1 MVRLT
6 KILNGGVRRIFRFG
20 PLYGSKTRSPTSP
33 QQNAFF
39 KSKLSFLIAL
49 IFLCSNYLLSST
61 ILTASNYPQYIEA
74 SKALDVFFK
83 LDPQLFQTSGFLNKF
98 RVTSKP
104 KVFVGKNRKFNQ
116 FNSNISS
123 IAHWNKLL
131 QVYEKE
137 DNPEKYLKE
146 HKLSFRWADWIDT
159 SPANAFIDA
168 YDSLLAEYDNDPSE
182 LAKVVQERCKAQI
195 FDGSDRQ
202 DPNLYA
208 KERLKIFEQ
217 LEDIGIC
224 AAIFVHYY
232 VPPPKQLVFETDFHY
247 FSWPLENAMAE
258 TPRTV
263 EGFASLYYNSDEV
276 SALQIH
282 DFAKKAP
289 SDLSNFPEKM
299 REIFKSKN
307 LNTDTITLQKQIE
320 VSGRNFKRPD
330 TKEILKELSDSG
342 KLNEGEKETLE
353 FLEFSH
359 DKVGDAEKF
368 HWDFPNQGFDK
379 EARWH
384 HYTFPWCKQLV
395 DSRERIMSIHH
406 FVRSWF
412 KLCEFAG
419 AVSWFG
425 YGNLIGWYR
434 HSRNL
439 PWDTDVD
446 VVMPFQDLVIL
457 SERFN
462 GSLVIENPELG
473 DNVFWFAT
481 TPYFYQQKDTQFID
495 ARYIDLKTGFYIDV
509 SALWNS
515 NEREPP
521 DEFKREDRSTIYHCK
536 HYNWFSH
543 KQLFP
548 LRRTLYEGGQAYV
561 PHDYESIMWFKYG
574 KDSMESTNNYGH
586 NWQSDIGVWVPNE
599 ICENEAVPPTESRFD
614 SDGNLT
620 LFGACNDSNILEEW
634 ATFKDLYEI
643 HKKEFKGIKEGEDT
657 SVYSEKDLPVARYY
671 NRSSYM

>member
-6 KILNGGVRRIFRFG
+6 KILHSGLRRISRFG
-20 PLYGSKTRSPTSP
+20 SLYGSKTRSLTLP

-39 KSKLSFLIAL
+39 KSKLAFLIAL
-49 IFLCSNYLLSST
+49 IFLCSNLFLSST
-61 ILTASNYPQYIEA
+61 VLTASNYSQYIEG
-74 SKALDVFFK
+74 SKVLDGFFK
-83 LDPQLFQTSGFLNKF
+83 LDLRLFQTSGFLNKF

-116 FNSNISS
+116 FSSNISS
-123 IAHWNKLL
+123 VAHWSKLL

-137 DNPEKYLKE
+137 ENPEKYLDE
-146 HKLSFRWADWIDT
+146 HKLSFHWADWIDT

-168 YDSLLAEYDNDPSE
+168 YDSLLAEYDNDPGE
-182 LAKVVQERCKAQI
+182 LAKVVQERCMAELY
-195 FDGSDRQ
+195 DGSDRK
-202 DPNLYA
+202 DGNLYA

-224 AAIFVHYY
+224 GSIFIHYY
-232 VPPPKQLVFETDFHY
+232 IQPPKLLVFETDFHY
-247 FSWPLENAMAE
+247 FSWPLEHEMAE
-258 TPRTV
+258 KPRTIK
-263 EGFASLYYNSDEV
+263 EFASTYYNAPKV
-276 SALQIH
+276 SAWKVH
-282 DFAKKAP
+282 EFFDKT
-289 SDLSNFPEKM
+289 STELSKFPEKM

-307 LNTDTITLQKQIE
+307 LSTKKISLQKQIDPPKDHFE
-320 VSGRNFKRPD
+320 RPD
-330 TKEILKELSDSG
+330 TEKILKQLEEKG
-342 KLNEGEKETLE
+342 NLNKKEKELVE
-353 FLEFSH
+353 FLKFSRDNVANA
-359 DKVGDAEKF
+359 DKF
-368 HWDFPNQGFDK
+368 YWDYPDQGFDK
-379 EARWH
+379 MARWH
-384 HYTFPWCKQLV
+384 HYIFPWCKQLV

-419 AVSWFG
+419 AISWVG

-446 VVMPFQDLVIL
+446 VVMPFQDLVVL
-457 SERFN
+457 SEKFN
-462 GSLVIENPELG
+462 ASLVIENPELG
-473 DNVFWFAT
+473 DNIFWFAT

-515 NEREPP
+515 NERGPP
-521 DEFKREDRSTIYHCK
+521 DHFKDEDPSTIYHCK

-543 KQLFP
+543 SELFP

-561 PHDYESIMWFKYG
+561 PHDYESIMMHKYG
-574 KDSMESTNNYGH
+574 KKSMEATRYEGH
-586 NWQSDIGVWVPNE
+586 NWQEDIGIWVPNE
-599 ICENEAVPPTESRFD
+599 ICEKDAVPPKGSRFD
-614 SDGNLT
+614 SDGSLT

-634 ATFKDLYEI
+634 ARFKDLYEI
-643 HKKEFKGIKEGEDT
+643 HKKEFKG
-657 SVYSEKDLPVARYY
+657 
-671 NRSSYM
+671 